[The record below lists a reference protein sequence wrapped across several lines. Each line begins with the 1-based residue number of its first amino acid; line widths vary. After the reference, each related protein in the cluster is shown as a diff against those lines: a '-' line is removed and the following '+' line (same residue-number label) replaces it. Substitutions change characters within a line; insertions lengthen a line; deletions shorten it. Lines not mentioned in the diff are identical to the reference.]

1 MSVGLQR
8 LRDDADAIKRG
19 AQAKGEDPA
28 LIDTALA
35 LDTERRH
42 LLGEVDGL
50 RAAAQAAQRA
60 RSAQP

>member
-8 LRDDADAIKRG
+8 LREDTETIKRG
-19 AQAKGEDPA
+19 AEAKGEDPA

-50 RAAAQAAQRA
+50 DQRA
-60 RSAQP
+60 LLAG